1 MKLDHT
7 ANGVYAIAATPFKPD
22 GAVDTESVD
31 RMTDFYLSCGVT
43 GLTILGIM
51 GEAPKLD
58 HDEAIAFVS
67 RCVVLGG
74 MSATDDQPR
83 YSMM

>member
-1 MKLDHT
+1 MLSVEAKD
-7 ANGVYAIAATPFKPD
+7 VFPIAPTPFHD
-22 GAVDTESVD
+22 HGGIDAASVD
-31 RMTDFYLSCGVT
+31 RMIDHYVAAGVD
-43 GLTILGIM
+43 GCIILGMM

-67 RCVVLGG
+67 RCVALGG
-74 MSATDDQPR
+74 ISATDDQPR

>member
-1 MKLDHT
+1 MTRRRRERQRLDRPPGGGQKNCQLAALSREASAQRHR
-7 ANGVYAIAATPFKPD
+7 ATP
-22 GAVDTESVD
+22 
-31 RMTDFYLSCGVT
+31 RLY
-43 GLTILGIM
+43 GIM

-67 RCVVLGG
+67 RCVALGG